1 MFKQTLIFT
10 VIITL
15 AATSSSYAGKG
26 FSFGG
31 GSKHFS
37 SKSGGSSKHSGGS
50 SQHNAHR
57 HNFNNH
63 QNNQPNNH
71 HQHAIKKN
79 ITNNFHK
86 QGHGHQTQIKKPV
99 FANPVVKKFDTHF
112 NHGHKKIEIN
122 KHAIKH
128 HGGGHQQHHHNNHNN
143 NHQHNQHHHKPHHN
157 QHANVWWGC
166 HKPVHCHTVIK
177 VPCHQPAAQEV
188 IVEAPLSQV
197 MVNTT
202 IQLDME
208 GLSPEAGQLI
218 VQMDQLSIPATI
230 VEWNPVQAKAT
241 IPMLNLTGPMQA
253 TLHLVNADGSLAQSV
268 NVELVPFNEAALVAA
283 Q

>member
-1 MFKQTLIFT
+1 MFKHTLIFT

-15 AATSSSYAGKG
+15 AATSTSFAGKG
-26 FSFGG
+26 FSLG

-37 SKSGGSSKHSGGS
+37 SKSGGSSN
-50 SQHNAHR
+50 HNVQR
-57 HNFNNH
+57 HNSNNHNNNH
-63 QNNQPNNH
+63 Q
-71 HQHAIKKN
+71 QHAIKKN
-79 ITNNFHK
+79 ITSNFHK
-86 QGHGHQTQIKKPV
+86 QGHGHQIQIKKPT
-99 FANPVVKKFDTHF
+99 FANPVVKKIDSHF
-112 NHGHKKIEIN
+112 NHGHKIEIN
-122 KHAIKH
+122 KHTVKH
-128 HGGGHQQHHHNNHNN
+128 HGGGHHQHHNNHHHNN
-143 NHQHNQHHHKPHHN
+143 HHN

-166 HKPVHCHTVIK
+166 HKPVHCHTVIT
-177 VPCHQPAAQEV
+177 VPCHQPAVEEV

-202 IQLDME
+202 IQLDMA

-241 IPMLNLTGPMQA
+241 IPMLNLTGPMRA

-268 NVELVPFNEAALVAA
+268 NVELIPFNEAALVAA